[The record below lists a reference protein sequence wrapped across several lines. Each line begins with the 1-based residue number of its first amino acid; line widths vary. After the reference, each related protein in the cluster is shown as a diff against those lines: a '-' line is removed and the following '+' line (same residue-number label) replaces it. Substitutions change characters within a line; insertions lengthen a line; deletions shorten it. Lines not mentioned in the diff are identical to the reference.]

1 MGQALWRNS
10 HRKAATI
17 SNKKSHSICHGLILS
32 DVVRFWEPATSCKC
46 AEQSDCMDLQSETVT
61 SAPFGRFYY
70 GPEAKEFESLLSAL
84 STGEISLEDLIELT
98 SGSVEL
104 SLMDKKNKEE
114 VNVSTHVLTYQG
126 KVRKVHIKNRT
137 VELIN
142 EKIRNRK
149 EAIQNHKE
157 IEEEIEN
164 LRRERFND
172 LKINQMKQVM
182 KYRIRERERE
192 R

>member
-1 MGQALWRNS
+1 MN
-10 HRKAATI
+10 
-17 SNKKSHSICHGLILS
+17 
-32 DVVRFWEPATSCKC
+32 
-46 AEQSDCMDLQSETVT
+46 
-61 SAPFGRFYY
+61 
-70 GPEAKEFESLLSAL
+70 
-84 STGEISLEDLIELT
+84 
-98 SGSVEL
+98 
-104 SLMDKKNKEE
+104 MDKKNKEE

-142 EKIRNRK
+142 EKIRNSK
-149 EAIQNHKE
+149 KAIQNHKE

-164 LRRERFND
+164 LRRERLND

-182 KYRIRERERE
+182 KYRSRERERE